1 VESNLVQRE
10 GLEDNL
16 LRARILEILHTRKCK
31 NVQDLVNDVHG
42 SFEFLSVTE
51 IRDLIRALEEDE
63 KILLVGSEVERSFL
77 RHIIKNYHANFAF
90 WLGVMTIS
98 LSIVTTYILPETGFW
113 TLIRIISGSVIVL
126 LMPGYGLVGL
136 LFPKKDL
143 ALVERIG
150 LGVAVSLA
158 LMPILWLIMNYSQLG
173 IELDLVVACASAA
186 GILLIFGNTYRQF
199 LAAKKQHLNTV
210 IK

>member
-1 VESNLVQRE
+1 
-10 GLEDNL
+10 
-16 LRARILEILHTRKCK
+16 
-31 NVQDLVNDVHG
+31 VQDLVNDVHG